1 MLILIQL
8 MKFIQ
13 ISNEKLNGLINKKI
27 DDKEEYFDVAEIP
40 LNRK

>member
-8 MKFIQ
+8 TKFIQ
-13 ISNEKLNGLINKKI
+13 ISNGKLNGLINKKI

-40 LNRK
+40 LNQK

>member
-8 MKFIQ
+8 TKFIQ

-40 LNRK
+40 LNQK